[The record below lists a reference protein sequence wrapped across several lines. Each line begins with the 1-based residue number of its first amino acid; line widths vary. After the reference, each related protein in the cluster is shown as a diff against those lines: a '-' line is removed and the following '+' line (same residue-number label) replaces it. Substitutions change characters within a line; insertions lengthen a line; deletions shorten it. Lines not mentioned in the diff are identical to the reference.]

1 MIDPLIDILLEQIHE
16 KLTNAKRTWSEQIV
30 ENQSVEPT
38 LDMMRQS
45 DEWKR
50 EFLNKRR
57 IKLERGHK
65 GLVKSLVDIDQ
76 LMRELLQILPEPNSP
91 TFLTWDEFTSPIIEN
106 LNSADEV
113 LEINIYPSIQNF
125 KTRGF
130 PYNYPF
136 EVQDVEEHL
145 LNALLGVEHL
155 KVVLINWKKY
165 HRST

>member
-1 MIDPLIDILLEQIHE
+1 MIDPIIDILLEQIQE
-16 KLTNAKRTWSEQIV
+16 KLTNAKRAWSEQIV

-65 GLVKSLVDIDQ
+65 GLVKSLVDIDR
-76 LMRELLQILPEPNSP
+76 LIRELLQILPDPNLP
-91 TFLTWDEFTSPIIEN
+91 TLLTWEEYIMPIIQN

-113 LEINIYPSIQNF
+113 LEIQIYPTIQDF
-125 KTRGF
+125 RTRRF

-136 EVQDVEEHL
+136 EVQDIDDHL
-145 LNALLGVEHL
+145 HNALLGLRHL
-155 KVVLINWKKY
+155 VVALINWKK
-165 HRST
+165 S